1 VVIGIV
7 FLVSRRSTNSLLDR
21 RSDHIEVI
29 AQGDNDSVL
38 DVQLVA
44 QLQQNGADIT
54 KPREILHYLYF
65 PSEDLARNTVEE
77 LSKWGHE
84 ASEKLSKH
92 PTADAAKPW
101 VVIGRRETVV
111 YEKTIADMRITA
123 LKLRTAITAITTD
136 GKQPSHREKCK

>member
-1 VVIGIV
+1 MGRRRNDMIFLTAILIVVIGIV

-38 DVQLVA
+38 DVQIVA

-54 KPREILHYLYF
+54 KSREILHYLYF

-77 LSKWGHE
+77 FEQVGSR
-84 ASEKLSKH
+84 S
-92 PTADAAKPW
+92 
-101 VVIGRRETVV
+101 
-111 YEKTIADMRITA
+111 
-123 LKLRTAITAITTD
+123 
-136 GKQPSHREKCK
+136 